1 MDVERQPLRSSLEHE
16 NSSDD
21 SSDIYDKQPVLER
34 HKSSYLAN
42 KGSSFD
48 LSAWLSKRPST
59 RPQLPSSIELITY
72 LCATFLVGYIG
83 YAIGK
88 TYEHQH
94 DLIIAYSSGI
104 SGLVA
109 DEQYHEV
116 HTALAPT
123 IDAGAPREK
132 LAFAAFLGVSQVGTA
147 GHLITTL
154 IQCKQGWSPDNQ
166 EKINDEDSY
175 YISVRILTYQFLH
188 DPMTKTDPDIPFL
201 VLTMPEV
208 DEWKKEQLRRDGAT
222 VVPIERTDTGGKG
235 YRKGRWKV
243 SANTPNTPH
252 HILTPQQDVFS
263 KLEIFRQIQ
272 YSRICFVDADTT
284 LVAPM
289 TDIFNDPA
297 AQIRITGHNESA
309 LWDDEAPL
317 PREYLMAAKT
327 ENSGHVHNH
336 IQHPAIPPASAGRKT
351 KRSNDWQDASS
362 DGYFNA
368 GFLVIK
374 VSSCEVF

>member
-16 NSSDD
+16 NSSDN
-21 SSDIYDKQPVLER
+21 SSDIYDKQPMLER
-34 HKSSYLAN
+34 HQSSYLAN
-42 KGSSFD
+42 KELSFD

-59 RPQLPSSIELITY
+59 RLQLPSSIELITC
-72 LCATFLVGYIG
+72 LFATFLVGYIG

-94 DLIIAYSSGI
+94 DLIVAYSSGI

-109 DEQYHEV
+109 DDQDYEV
-116 HTALAPT
+116 HTTLAPS
-123 IDAGAPREK
+123 IDAGVPQEK

-208 DEWKKEQLRRDGAT
+208 DDWKKDQLRRDGAT
-222 VVPIERTDTGGKG
+222 VIPIERTDTGGKG

-243 SANTPNTPH
+243 SVHTPNTPYY
-252 HILTPQQDVFS
+252 ILTLQ
-263 KLEIFRQIQ
+263 
-272 YSRICFVDADTT
+272 
-284 LVAPM
+284 
-289 TDIFNDPA
+289 
-297 AQIRITGHNESA
+297 
-309 LWDDEAPL
+309 
-317 PREYLMAAKT
+317 
-327 ENSGHVHNH
+327 
-336 IQHPAIPPASAGRKT
+336 
-351 KRSNDWQDASS
+351 
-362 DGYFNA
+362 
-368 GFLVIK
+368 
-374 VSSCEVF
+374 